1 MIQLFIS
8 VVVVIIVFGFVADD
22 RYNPNGFNK
31 WTFQHRAHQDQR
43 VRGIFTCA
51 DLESSRCTTPLAV
64 VHDPEDAV
72 AATRVQAVLDRLLAS
87 NPQIAPAEI
96 ARYSTSSQL
105 NAALLAAPLSV
116 AQALHFP
123 PNFGFVP
130 PALPK
135 FTMQVNQSQFCVF
148 GYKSC
153 MAAWKDIELPLQVS
167 VERAMLQ
174 AATGSSALSL
184 EVAVSRFPNPRLDE
198 YAREIARFLGPNLIM
213 LGCIA
218 NFVIMLNQ
226 LVQEKER
233 KLKLLLRISG
243 VSDTAMWLSW
253 WVVILML
260 T

>member
-1 MIQLFIS
+1 
-8 VVVVIIVFGFVADD
+8 
-22 RYNPNGFNK
+22 
-31 WTFQHRAHQDQR
+31 
-43 VRGIFTCA
+43 
-51 DLESSRCTTPLAV
+51 
-64 VHDPEDAV
+64 
-72 AATRVQAVLDRLLAS
+72 
-87 NPQIAPAEI
+87 
-96 ARYSTSSQL
+96 
-105 NAALLAAPLSV
+105 
-116 AQALHFP
+116 
-123 PNFGFVP
+123 
-130 PALPK
+130 
-135 FTMQVNQSQFCVF
+135 
-148 GYKSC
+148 
-153 MAAWKDIELPLQVS
+153 
-167 VERAMLQ
+167 MLQ